1 MDQKKPIVITLA
13 SLKGGVGKSSLS
25 ILFSYVLK
33 ELGKKVLLIDLDPQN
48 SLTSYFNKYISS

>member
-33 ELGKKVLLIDLDPQN
+33 ELGKKV
-48 SLTSYFNKYISS
+48 